1 MTGVIII
8 VVSIG
13 VIVVGLVYPL
23 CVCSSES
30 DDKILV
36 IHNRHILE
44 ECSGSI
50 SCIIDKIQL
59 LLSECPMTIDY
70 VMSIYD
76 QIVLIN
82 NKYIC
87 NKLFDISLIMKLLDI
102 WSINRDKAID
112 QLVNFKDIDNEFKAL
127 SKIVDNVNKNLRDE

>member
-13 VIVVGLVYPL
+13 VIIVSLVYPL
-23 CVCSSES
+23 CVCSSEF

-36 IHNRHILE
+36 IHNRHIIE
-44 ECSGSI
+44 GYSGNI

-59 LLSECPMTIDY
+59 LLGECPMTIDY
-70 VMSIYD
+70 IMSIYD

-82 NKYIC
+82 NRYIC
-87 NKLFDISLIMKLLDI
+87 NKLFDISLIIKLLNI
-102 WSINRDKAID
+102 WGINRDKAID
-112 QLVNFKDIDNEFKAL
+112 QLVNFKDLDNEFKAL
-127 SKIVDNVNKNLRDE
+127 SKIVDNISKKLCDE